1 MFEWK
6 GLKDGKHIQS
16 GASAIQLMP
25 AAEKKKELNL
35 KYPLKN
41 NWNISSFA
49 KGDAQDASRAV
60 SSDVHSRCMF
70 Y

>member
-16 GASAIQLMP
+16 GASAIQLIP

-35 KYPLKN
+35 KYPLK
-41 NWNISSFA
+41 
-49 KGDAQDASRAV
+49 K
-60 SSDVHSRCMF
+60 
-70 Y
+70 